1 MSSDKENILA
11 MSETQRLH
19 YDVLGL
25 MMKGAGYA
33 AAFVLVV
40 WAFIYVIYLVGLLLP
55 AESKEAADPT
65 PLSFYL
71 ETLQSL
77 PIA

>member
-1 MSSDKENILA
+1 MSDKENLLN
-11 MSETQRLH
+11 MTETQRLR
-19 YDVLGL
+19 YDILGL

-33 AAFVLVV
+33 AGLVLAV

-65 PLSFYL
+65 PLGFYL
-71 ETLQSL
+71 EALQGL
-77 PIA
+77 PFA